1 MTDIIIASLVAA
13 AASILGNYLLFNKNQ
28 AVLEERINELKEDIT
43 ILSDRVE
50 QHNKHA
56 IRLALIE
63 QRLDNIE
70 RGLSNEGKI

>member
-13 AASILGNYLLFNKNQ
+13 SASILGNYLLFNKNQ
-28 AVLEERINELKEDIT
+28 AVLEERMNELKEDIT